1 MKLFKNPAPLL
12 FFSLYLVLGLLIYGD
27 YGMSWDEA
35 LQREHGLVSAHYVN
49 QWAGYADEVY
59 TGEELPTYQHRFYG
73 VWFSLPAAWL
83 EKALGLEG
91 FRQQFRLRHLLV
103 FLIFWLSALLFYRL
117 LLERFGH
124 WSWALL
130 GTSLLVLCPRIF
142 AHSFYNPKDLPFL
155 SLYILGSYSLFR
167 FWLKPNVRSA
177 LFHGLACGM
186 LIAMRVTG
194 IILPAVTLFL
204 IGAGLLF
211 NRRMETCR
219 LKKYA
224 LGLLIYLPAAAFF
237 TVLFWPYLW
246 EQPWR
251 HFLEAFDA
259 MAQYKWGG
267 TVIFRGQFLAGEAIP
282 WYYIPYWMG
291 ISIPAVYLFLAACGL
306 LLLFPPLAANLQR
319 RPWRLWANDEQRKD
333 WGMLAL
339 LLAPLAAIIAK
350 DSVVYDGWRHLFFVY
365 PCLAYLAVYGLCR
378 LWALAKDKRPAWRYA
393 LIGLTALGMG
403 NTAWFMVRYHPN
415 QNVYF
420 NELAPGNQLAKFDL
434 DYWGLAYKQG
444 FEALAKIDKREKI
457 KVACNTY
464 PGELNWRFLPPGV
477 RARFEVLDKSRV
489 GEADYFL
496 SDFRHWAEGF
506 QQYREH
512 RALFGGEEVFAV
524 RVGGTKVLV
533 AYTVSFHVN
542 PQ

>member
-1 MKLFKNPAPLL
+1 MKLFKNPAPLI

-124 WSWALL
+124 WGWALL

-204 IGAGLLF
+204 IGAGVLF
-211 NRRMETCR
+211 NRRM
-219 LKKYA
+219 
-224 LGLLIYLPAAAFF
+224 
-237 TVLFWPYLW
+237 
-246 EQPWR
+246 
-251 HFLEAFDA
+251 
-259 MAQYKWGG
+259 
-267 TVIFRGQFLAGEAIP
+267 
-282 WYYIPYWMG
+282 
-291 ISIPAVYLFLAACGL
+291 
-306 LLLFPPLAANLQR
+306 
-319 RPWRLWANDEQRKD
+319 
-333 WGMLAL
+333 
-339 LLAPLAAIIAK
+339 
-350 DSVVYDGWRHLFFVY
+350 
-365 PCLAYLAVYGLCR
+365 
-378 LWALAKDKRPAWRYA
+378 
-393 LIGLTALGMG
+393 
-403 NTAWFMVRYHPN
+403 
-415 QNVYF
+415 
-420 NELAPGNQLAKFDL
+420 
-434 DYWGLAYKQG
+434 
-444 FEALAKIDKREKI
+444 
-457 KVACNTY
+457 
-464 PGELNWRFLPPGV
+464 
-477 RARFEVLDKSRV
+477 
-489 GEADYFL
+489 
-496 SDFRHWAEGF
+496 
-506 QQYREH
+506 
-512 RALFGGEEVFAV
+512 
-524 RVGGTKVLV
+524 
-533 AYTVSFHVN
+533 
-542 PQ
+542 